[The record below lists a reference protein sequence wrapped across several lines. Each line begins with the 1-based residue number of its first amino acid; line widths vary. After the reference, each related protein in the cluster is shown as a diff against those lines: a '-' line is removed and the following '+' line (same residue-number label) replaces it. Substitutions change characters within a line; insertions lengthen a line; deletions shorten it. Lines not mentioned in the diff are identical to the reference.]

1 LDIEAKGENEI
12 ILGESTESVIVGRH
26 EIAVIAAING
36 ILGGLWEIH
45 VPEKWTAHNLHA
57 EIHTE
62 HLGAEV
68 KHTVSMAV
76 DSQIHAQEEDVSAA
90 VNGIFV
96 GRMQAIG
103 NDARALAGK
112 IEALEDKSAVFA
124 RDVRASGSDIK
135 VIDDRIRTVGTKL
148 GTAGAQLESAGN
160 SLQSTGAKITE
171 AGTDLSE
178 STEKITTAAASINS
192 AGVIMEGF

>member
-1 LDIEAKGENEI
+1 MEAKGENEI
-12 ILGESTESVIVGRH
+12 ILGESSESVIVGRH

-45 VPEKWTAHNLHA
+45 VPEKWTAHNLHG

-68 KHTVSMAV
+68 KQTVSMAV
-76 DSQIHAQEEDVSAA
+76 DSQIHAHEQDVAEG
-90 VNGIFV
+90 VNT
-96 GRMQAIG
+96 
-103 NDARALAGK
+103 
-112 IEALEDKSAVFA
+112 VFA
-124 RDVRASGSDIK
+124 NGMAGILQDVHDLVERTDAFDQDSQLLLTNLGTYAER
-135 VIDDRIRTVGTKL
+135 IDAIENRIRTVGVRI
-148 GTAGAQLESAGN
+148 GTAGTQLRSSGES
-160 SLQSTGAKITE
+160 LETTGAKITN

-178 STEKITTAAASINS
+178 SAERIGNSATSINS